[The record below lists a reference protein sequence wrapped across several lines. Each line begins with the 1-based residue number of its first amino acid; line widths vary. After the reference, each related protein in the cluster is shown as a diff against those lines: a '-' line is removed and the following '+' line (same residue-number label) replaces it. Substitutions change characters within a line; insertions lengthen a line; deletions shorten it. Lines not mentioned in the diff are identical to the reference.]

1 MPTSTWA
8 DVHQKY
14 TQVHTKTINIPSGTV
29 PRPMYVPL
37 TDADMIDVQYGDI
50 LGEHALTTI

>member
-14 TQVHTKTINIPSGTV
+14 TQVHTKTISITGTV
-29 PRPMYVPL
+29 PRPIYEPL
-37 TDADMIDVQYGDI
+37 ADADMIDVQYGDI
-50 LGEHALTTI
+50 LGEHVLSDHR